1 MVFEVEVYRVSG
13 QMVMSV
19 EAPDAAQAREAAL
32 ARVGVNGSLLVM
44 GAPPVNLVALTW
56 SSADPRSTSRRTA
69 MASAGPARA
78 REEDDNGAS

>member
-1 MVFEVEVYRVSG
+1 VVFKVEVYRVSG

-32 ARVGVNGSLLVM
+32 ARAGVNGSLLVM

-56 SSADPRSTSRRTA
+56 SADPRSTSRRTA